1 MIIIPELTQHMQG
14 AEYRWSKAG
23 KLACIQ
29 GAMLNTLGYLTV
41 FFSVTQLSTKS
52 CYQWRVTSSLWSV
65 NSSWITEEFHLSALN
80 CKFSKFVDLWTGET
94 YVSLSLAKDLAK
106 ISTQAPINKCDPAQ
120 IKVQSGF
127 WKHLCCLV
135 RLPQPHKTLGEHL
148 GCLNDLNWK
157 VSLNRPFD
165 GHVERI
171 SISNST
177 WLVHNHPYAVQW
189 SIQVRVWLGLGYECL
204 LAYGW

>member
-1 MIIIPELTQHMQG
+1 MIKSRKVGVHTGSYAQHS
-14 AEYRWSKAG
+14 R
-23 KLACIQ
+23 I
-29 GAMLNTLGYLTV
+29 LNSV
-41 FFSVTQLSTKS
+41 FSVTQLSTKS

-148 GCLNDLNWK
+148 GCLNDLIWK

-171 SISNST
+171 SISDST

-189 SIQVRVWLGLGYECL
+189 SIWVRVWLGQGYECL
-204 LAYGW
+204 LRIWMVTYCC